1 MFPGFGE
8 SEGIEQ
14 IDDMEDAVFHLL
26 DLFDQL
32 GLTSPA
38 VVGMSLG
45 GWMAAEVATR
55 YPERVSKLVL
65 VNPAGLY
72 IQGAEIK
79 DIFGRTPDEM
89 ADDLFA
95 DQSQPMAQ
103 MMHAMADIS
112 MDEIPFEMI
121 KPFYQTMS
129 ATARLAWDPY
139 LHDPKLRKRLH
150 RVTAPTLVVH
160 GKQDTLIPAPTPRP
174 TRPRSPAPAWSTS
187 TTPPTSSP
195 SRSRP
200 SWPTSSASTC
210 NCPAGSK
217 RPAAP
222 LGHCRRGA
230 ERGAVLGDDLVD
242 HAVGHGLLGAHDEVA
257 VAVLGHALEGL
268 AGVLGQ
274 QLLHA
279 AAQPCHLAGLDL
291 DVDLLALGAAVG
303 LVDQHARVGQGEALA
318 GCAGGEDHRG
328 ARRGHPHADRRHV
341 GEMNCMVS

>member
-1 MFPGFGE
+1 MVTTELVQTHVGKVQVRRGGSGAPVVYLHSATGEGEGLQLLDQLAESFDLIAPMFPGYGE

-45 GWMAAEVATR
+45 GWMAAELATR

-72 IQGAEIK
+72 IKGAEIK

-89 ADDLFA
+89 AEDMFA

-103 MMHAMADIS
+103 MMKAMGGVA

-139 LHDPKLRKRLH
+139 LHDPKLCKRLH

-160 GKQDTLIPAPTPRP
+160 GTQDTLIPRAHAETY
-174 TRPRSPAPAWSTS
+174 
-187 TTPPTSSP
+187 
-195 SRSRP
+195 
-200 SWPTSSASTC
+200 
-210 NCPAGSK
+210 
-217 RPAAP
+217 AAEIP
-222 LGHCRRGA
+222 GA
-230 ERGAVLGDDLVD
+230 RLVD
-242 HAVGHGLLGAHDEVA
+242 VDNAAH
-257 VAVLGHALEGL
+257 
-268 AGVLGQ
+268 
-274 QLLHA
+274 
-279 AAQPCHLAGLDL
+279 
-291 DVDLLALGAAVG
+291 LLAIEKPAELAE
-303 LVDQHARVGQGEALA
+303 LIRQHLQ
-318 GCAGGEDHRG
+318 
-328 ARRGHPHADRRHV
+328 
-341 GEMNCMVS
+341 

>member
-1 MFPGFGE
+1 MVTTELVQTHVGKVQVRRGGTGAPVVYLHSATGEGEGLLLLDELANSFDVVAPMFPGYGE

-32 GLTSPA
+32 GLVSPA
-38 VVGMSLG
+38 LVGMSLG

-79 DIFGRTPDEM
+79 DIFGRTPAEM
-89 ADDLFA
+89 ALDLFA

-103 MMHAMADIS
+103 MMHAMADLA

-160 GKQDTLIPAPTPRP
+160 GTQDTLIPRAH
-174 TRPRSPAPAWSTS
+174 AEAY
-187 TTPPTSSP
+187 
-195 SRSRP
+195 
-200 SWPTSSASTC
+200 
-210 NCPAGSK
+210 
-217 RPAAP
+217 AAEIP
-222 LGHCRRGA
+222 GA
-230 ERGAVLGDDLVD
+230 RLVD
-242 HAVGHGLLGAHDEVA
+242 VPDVAH
-257 VAVLGHALEGL
+257 
-268 AGVLGQ
+268 
-274 QLLHA
+274 
-279 AAQPCHLAGLDL
+279 
-291 DVDLLALGAAVG
+291 LLAIEKPAELAD
-303 LVDQHARVGQGEALA
+303 LIRQHL
-318 GCAGGEDHRG
+318 
-328 ARRGHPHADRRHV
+328 
-341 GEMNCMVS
+341 S

>member
-1 MFPGFGE
+1 MITTELVQTHVGKVQVRRGGSGAPVVYLHSATGEGEALLLLDELANSFDVVAPMFPGYGE

-32 GLTSPA
+32 GLVSPA
-38 VVGMSLG
+38 LVGMSLG

-79 DIFGRTPDEM
+79 DIFGRTPAEM
-89 ADDLFA
+89 ALDLFA

-103 MMHAMADIS
+103 MMHAMADVA

-160 GKQDTLIPAPTPRP
+160 GTQDTLIPRAH
-174 TRPRSPAPAWSTS
+174 AEAY
-187 TTPPTSSP
+187 
-195 SRSRP
+195 
-200 SWPTSSASTC
+200 
-210 NCPAGSK
+210 
-217 RPAAP
+217 AAEIP
-222 LGHCRRGA
+222 GA
-230 ERGAVLGDDLVD
+230 RLVD
-242 HAVGHGLLGAHDEVA
+242 VPDVAH
-257 VAVLGHALEGL
+257 
-268 AGVLGQ
+268 
-274 QLLHA
+274 
-279 AAQPCHLAGLDL
+279 
-291 DVDLLALGAAVG
+291 LLAIEKPAELAD
-303 LVDQHARVGQGEALA
+303 LIRQH
-318 GCAGGEDHRG
+318 
-328 ARRGHPHADRRHV
+328 
-341 GEMNCMVS
+341 VS